1 MPNATFLVISGTK
14 PALAG
19 RLGASI
25 NKGMHE
31 MEYSLWFF
39 AVAIGPVVL
48 AAAMIYGLAK
58 KRRLSRGE
66 KIRRDQKTAELYSEN
81 SGRK

>member
-1 MPNATFLVISGTK
+1 
-14 PALAG
+14 
-19 RLGASI
+19 
-25 NKGMHE
+25 